1 MAVKYE
7 LTLSHHVVVMS
18 LEVEGQVVRPGEG
31 PVTHPTLEGP
41 IARVF
46 AHVPGQLVGAG
57 EAPVAPGPRAQV
69 RLLAWNNKEGNIIFM
84 AYKGCMGQHQQM
96 TYPFRYPSTR
106 GRGSFAFLATTRAA

>member
-57 EAPVAPGPRAQV
+57 KLPATVFPRADV
-69 RLLAWNNKEGNIIFM
+69 RFLSRVGAEVGLEVAGLGVALAAAGM
-84 AYKGCMGQHQQM
+84 
-96 TYPFRYPSTR
+96 
-106 GRGSFAFLATTRAA
+106 LAGVGGHLPL